1 MLHVHV
7 HVHVCACSFVQ
18 CVILCGCVVYRNSVL
33 ANQNKGFKEQM
44 KTLMDKGR
52 HDDELIEA
60 LMVATVNILT
70 LAVLKI
76 SFLVLNLTNSKQTIN
91 LMFLYI
97 C

>member
-1 MLHVHV
+1 
-7 HVHVCACSFVQ
+7 
-18 CVILCGCVVYRNSVL
+18 
-33 ANQNKGFKEQM
+33 M

-76 SFLVLNLTNSKQTIN
+76 SFLVLNFINSKQTIN
-91 LMFLYI
+91 FMLL
-97 C
+97 

>member
-1 MLHVHV
+1 MQFCSMCNS
-7 HVHVCACSFVQ
+7 VCV
-18 CVILCGCVVYRNSVL
+18 CVVYRNSVL

-76 SFLVLNLTNSKQTIN
+76 SFLVLNFINSKQTIN
-91 LMFLYI
+91 FMLL
-97 C
+97 